1 MESPSVESGE
11 FPTLAMPG
19 LTREEPAP
27 YQAALFHL
35 QQGLL
40 ALRALSPGRAPRQRI
55 VHEEIVALQQQ
66 VLSLLH
72 IHFAPDGTTDGQS
85 TFGQRLRQHRKEAQL
100 TQEELSRLAGAIA
113 KSSSQ
118 GGARCHDADEDYAS
132 DAVRCPR
139 AEASAE
145 RARCT

>member
-11 FPTLAMPG
+11 FPTLYAAD
-19 LTREEPAP
+19 TEEPAP

-85 TFGQRLRQHRKEAQL
+85 TFGQRLRQHRK
-100 TQEELSRLAGAIA
+100 
-113 KSSSQ
+113 
-118 GGARCHDADEDYAS
+118 
-132 DAVRCPR
+132 
-139 AEASAE
+139 
-145 RARCT
+145 